1 MRKQA
6 IMRCT
11 EAVDSGEAANE
22 EENGEDEEDIGEA
35 VFNLVSACTRR
46 WRVWTYTA
54 YTARSAT
61 IRP

>member
-1 MRKQA
+1 MR
-6 IMRCT
+6 RT

-35 VFNLVSACTRR
+35 VFNLASVCTESLRA
-46 WRVWTYTA
+46 WTYTA

-61 IRP
+61 IKP

>member
-1 MRKQA
+1 MR
-6 IMRCT
+6 RT

-35 VFNLVSACTRR
+35 VFNLASVCIESLSA
-46 WRVWTYTA
+46 WTYTA

>member
-1 MRKQA
+1 MR
-6 IMRCT
+6 RT

-22 EENGEDEEDIGEA
+22 EENGEDEEDVREA
-35 VFNLVSACTRR
+35 IFELASACTRR
-46 WRVWTYTA
+46 LRAWTYTA